1 MAKAVKQNETCLAKI
16 GMTEA
21 VKQNGNLP
29 GKVGMAEGRRDSL
42 EHMLGAAVKQKAHAR
57 AAVKQKS
64 RSLET
69 HSSKR
74 RQNSLE
80 QAARTLTITMTLASE
95 RPVLL

>member
-1 MAKAVKQNETCLAKI
+1 METCLSDT

-57 AAVKQKS
+57 SCREAGNREADWKLTRACGAKLEEAAEKRIAGRKK
-64 RSLET
+64 RSDD
-69 HSSKR
+69 
-74 RQNSLE
+74 
-80 QAARTLTITMTLASE
+80 
-95 RPVLL
+95 